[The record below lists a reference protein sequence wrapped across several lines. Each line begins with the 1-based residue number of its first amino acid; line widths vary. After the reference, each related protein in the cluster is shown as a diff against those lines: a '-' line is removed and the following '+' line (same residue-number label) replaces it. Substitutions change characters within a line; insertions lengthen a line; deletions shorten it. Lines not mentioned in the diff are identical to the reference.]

1 MPLTFF
7 FDSVKIW
14 TIGILDLPCSGGDCC
29 SQLPH
34 RLDSP
39 QDQTETHILPSKR
52 NPASLKT
59 KFVKQYN
66 PFSKELDVSAV
77 HIQASDMRLRFYNK

>member
-1 MPLTFF
+1 MLYTFRKVEKGDEVIYRDLNDEMVFVSNLTE
-7 FDSVKIW
+7 SGMKI
-14 TIGILDLPCSGGDCC
+14 DPK
-29 SQLPH
+29 
-34 RLDSP
+34 
-39 QDQTETHILPSKR
+39 DQTETHILPSKR

-77 HIQASDMRLRFYNK
+77 HIQASDRRLRFYNK